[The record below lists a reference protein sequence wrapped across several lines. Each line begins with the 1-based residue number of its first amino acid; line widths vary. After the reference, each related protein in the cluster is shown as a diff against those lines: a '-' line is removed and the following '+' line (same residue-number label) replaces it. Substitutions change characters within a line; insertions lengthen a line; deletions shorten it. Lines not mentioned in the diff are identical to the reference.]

1 MKHNIAF
8 VGLGR
13 MGQAMATNLLLA
25 GHNLTVYNR
34 SPDKAEAMRARGA
47 RVAETPADAAREAEV
62 VFSMVTDDEVLREL
76 TTGDNGILAGLPSG
90 AVHASCSTVA
100 PATSQELA
108 QAHQEHGSH
117 LVAAPVFGRPIVAA
131 NGQLWVLLAGAAE
144 AKARLAPLLPSFS
157 QGTFDLGEDPAAANV
172 LKLCGNFML
181 GAAIE
186 AMAEAF
192 TLAEKSGLNRMEVFE
207 ILTTT
212 LFNSPAYRTYG
223 RMVAE
228 EDYQPAGAAPHLLE
242 KDLKLT
248 LSEARSHQ
256 VPMPVAH
263 IILDHLTA
271 TVTRHASPDED
282 WTSFARRISE
292 GAGLHR

>member
-1 MKHNIAF
+1 MKHHIAF
-8 VGLGR
+8 IGLGR

-25 GHNLTVYNR
+25 GHTLTVYNR

-47 RVAETPADAAREAEV
+47 SVADTPADAVREAEV
-62 VFSMVTDDEVLREL
+62 VFTMVTDDEVLREL
-76 TTGDNGILAGLPSG
+76 TTGDDGILAGLPPD

-100 PATSQELA
+100 PATNQELA
-108 QAHQEHGSH
+108 MMHREHGSW

-131 NGQLWVLLAGAAE
+131 NGQLWVCLAGPNK
-144 AKARLAPLLPSFS
+144 AKSRLLPLLPSFS
-157 QGTFDLGEDPAAANV
+157 QGNFDLGEDPGAANV

-192 TLAEKSGLNRMEVFE
+192 TLAEKSGLDRMVVFE
-207 ILTTT
+207 FLTTA

-228 EDYQPAGAAPHLLE
+228 EDYQPAGTAPSLLE

-248 LSEARSHQ
+248 LAEARAHQ
-256 VPMPVAH
+256 VPMPVAN

-271 TVTRHASPDED
+271 TVTRHSSADED

-292 GAGLHR
+292 SAGLIR

>member
-1 MKHNIAF
+1 MKHHIAF

-25 GHNLTVYNR
+25 GHTLTVYNR

-47 RVAETPADAAREAEV
+47 SVADTPADAVREAEV

-76 TTGDNGILAGLPSG
+76 TTGDDGILAGLPPG

-100 PATSQELA
+100 PATNQELA
-108 QAHQEHGSH
+108 RAHREHGSW

-131 NGQLWVLLAGAAE
+131 NGQLWVCLAGPNN
-144 AKARLAPLLPSFS
+144 AKSRLLPLLPAFS
-157 QGTFDLGEDPAAANV
+157 QGNFDLGEDPGAANV

-192 TLAEKSGLNRMEVFE
+192 TLAEKSGLDRMEVFE
-207 ILTTT
+207 FLTTA

-228 EDYQPAGAAPHLLE
+228 EDYQPAGTAPSLLE

-248 LSEARSHQ
+248 LAEARAHQ
-256 VPMPVAH
+256 VPMPVAN

-271 TVTRHASPDED
+271 TVTRHASADED

-292 GAGLHR
+292 SAGLIR

>member
-1 MKHNIAF
+1 MKHRIAF
-8 VGLGR
+8 IGLGR

-25 GHNLTVYNR
+25 GHDLTVYNR
-34 SPDKAEAMRARGA
+34 SSDKAEPMRARGA
-47 RVAETPADAAREAEV
+47 HVANTPADAVREAEV
-62 VFSMVTDDEVLREL
+62 VFTMVSDDEVLREL
-76 TTGDNGILAGLPSG
+76 TTGPDGLLETLPQD
-90 AVHASCSTVA
+90 AVHVSCSTVA
-100 PATSQELA
+100 PATNRELA
-108 QAHQEHGSH
+108 EAHKEHGSW

-131 NGQLWVLLAGAAE
+131 NAQLWVCLAGPNK
-144 AKARLAPLLPSFS
+144 AKSKLTALLPSFS
-157 QGTFDLGEDPAAANV
+157 QGSFDLGDDPGAANV

-192 TLAEKSGLNRMEVFE
+192 TLAEKSGLDRLQVFD

-212 LFNSPAYRTYG
+212 LFGSPAYRTYG

-228 EDYQPAGAAPHLLE
+228 EDYKPAGAAPQLLE
-242 KDLKLT
+242 KDLRLT
-248 LSEARSHQ
+248 LAEARSHQ
-256 VPMPVAH
+256 VPMPVAN

-271 TVTRHASPDED
+271 TVTRHTSADED

>member
-1 MKHNIAF
+1 MKHSIAF
-8 VGLGR
+8 IGLGR

-25 GHNLTVYNR
+25 GHQLTVYNR
-34 SPDKAEAMRARGA
+34 TPDKAERLQDRGA
-47 RVAETPADAAREAEV
+47 RLAATPADAVREAEV
-62 VFSMVTDDEVLREL
+62 VFTMLSDDAVLRDVA
-76 TTGDNGILAGLPSG
+76 TGDEGFLEAMPRG

-100 PATSQELA
+100 PATNRELA
-108 QAHQEHGSH
+108 ELHQEQGTW
-117 LVAAPVFGRPIVAA
+117 LVAAPVFGKPIVAA
-131 NGQLWVLLAGAAE
+131 NGQLWVCLSGAAE
-144 AKARLAPLLPSFS
+144 GKTRLAPLLPAFS
-157 QGTFDLGEDPAAANV
+157 QGSFDLGSDAGAANV

-192 TLAEKSGLNRMEVFE
+192 TLAEKSGLNRLEVFE

-212 LFNSPAYRTYG
+212 LFNSPAYRSYG
-223 RMVAE
+223 RMIAE
-228 EDYQPAGAAPHLLE
+228 EDYQPAGAAPYILQ
-242 KDLKLT
+242 KDLRLT
-248 LSEARSHQ
+248 LAEARTHQ
-256 VPMPVAH
+256 VPMPVAN

-271 TVTRHASPDED
+271 TVARHDSADED